1 MKNNLLH
8 TLKYIGVD
16 IISASLAWF
25 LFIYY
30 RVVYL
35 DESFFTLK
43 PEYIFNMSIIS
54 LCWLIFYSLL
64 GQYNAI
70 YRKSRLKE
78 ISQIF
83 MATLVGVTVI
93 FFAVLLDDF
102 IINYKQYY
110 TSFIILFCFH
120 FIITSFFRFL
130 LTTRTALRI
139 HNKII
144 GFNTLI
150 IGSNEKAE
158 LLFKEL
164 ENEQKSSGH
173 VILGFLNVDN
183 KKNHLLDKY
192 IPHLGSFE
200 QAKQIIKDKAIED
213 VIIAIE
219 SSEHHKIERILN
231 ELETINVYVKIIP
244 DMYDI
249 LSGSVKMNSI
259 LGTPLIEIKHKLL
272 PQWEF
277 VVKRFFDY
285 LFSLLAIILLSPFM
299 ILTAIAVKLSSSGS
313 IIYKQERIGQYGK
326 KFNIY
331 KFRSMYEDAEKEG
344 PKLSSKTDSRITPWG
359 RVMRRIRLDETPQF
373 FNVLFGHMSF
383 VGPRPERD
391 FFANQ
396 LIKKA
401 PHYKHIYR
409 VKPGITSWGM
419 VKFGYAENID
429 EMLERL
435 KYDILYI
442 ENMSLLIDLKI
453 MIHTVLIILEGR
465 GK

>member
-1 MKNNLLH
+1 M
-8 TLKYIGVD
+8 
-16 IISASLAWF
+16 F
-25 LFIYY
+25 
-30 RVVYL
+30 
-35 DESFFTLK
+35 
-43 PEYIFNMSIIS
+43 IIS
-54 LCWLIFYSLL
+54 LCWVILYSLL
-64 GQYNAI
+64 GHYNAI

-83 MATLVGVTVI
+83 LATIIGVIII
-93 FFAVLLDDF
+93 FFGILLDDL

-110 TSFIILFCFH
+110 TSFIALFCFH
-120 FIITSFFRFL
+120 FIITSIFRFL

-139 HNKII
+139 HKKVI

-150 IGSNEKAE
+150 IGSNKKAE
-158 LLFKEL
+158 ILYKDL

-173 VILGFLNVDN
+173 IILGFLNVDN
-183 KKNHLLDKY
+183 KENHLLEKH
-192 IPHLGSFE
+192 IPHLGNFE
-200 QAKQIIKDKAIED
+200 QANQIIKDKCID
-213 VIIAIE
+213 DIIIAIE

-231 ELETINVYVKIIP
+231 ELENINVYVKIIP

-259 LGTPLIEIKHKLL
+259 LGTPLIEIKQKLL
-272 PQWEF
+272 PEWEF
-277 VVKRFFDY
+277 IIKRFFDY
-285 LFSLLAIILLSPFM
+285 VFSLFAIVVLSPFM
-299 ILTAIAVKLSSSGS
+299 LLTAIAVKMSSSGS

-331 KFRSMYEDAEKEG
+331 KFRSMYEDAEKDG

-419 VKFGYAENID
+419 VKYGYAENTD

-453 MIHTVLIILEGR
+453 MIHTILIILQGR